1 MNHLA
6 HLALA
11 GDETPLLL
19 GAILGDHVKGR
30 LKGEFPAAIERG
42 IHLHRAID
50 AYTDQHPLVGACLE
64 RLAPGFRRY
73 GGIMLDV
80 QFDYF
85 LANNFEQ
92 YHEQSLASFS
102 LHTLGKIAA
111 HSDELTAPASQQVQR
126 MHQRNSLAH
135 HGTDA
140 YLENAL
146 IHLSTRLKHD
156 NPLAEAYAECRR
168 LEPQVRRDFENFYPD
183 LMSYVSDWKTQH

>member
-42 IHLHRAID
+42 IRLHRAID
-50 AYTDQHPLVGACLE
+50 AYTDQHPRVSACRA
-64 RLAPGFRRY
+64 RLAPEFRRY

-85 LANNFEQ
+85 LANSFEQ

-102 LHTLGKIAA
+102 MNTLSSLAA
-111 HSDELTAPASQQVQR
+111 RSNQLPAPASQQVQR
-126 MHQRNSLAH
+126 MHQRNALAH
-135 HGTDA
+135 HGTEA
-140 YLENAL
+140 YLESSL
-146 IHLSTRLKHD
+146 VHLSSRLKHA

-183 LMSYVSDWKTQH
+183 LMSYVDGWKAQH

>member
-30 LKGEFPAAIERG
+30 LKGDFSAAIERG
-42 IHLHRAID
+42 IRLHRAID
-50 AYTDQHPLVGACLE
+50 AYTDQHPRVSACLS
-64 RLAPGFRRY
+64 RMSPRFRRY
-73 GGIMLDV
+73 GGIMIDV

-85 LANNFEQ
+85 LANSFER
-92 YHEQSLASFS
+92 YHDQSLASFS
-102 LHTLGKIAA
+102 LEALGKIAA
-111 HSDELTAPASQQVQR
+111 HSEELPAPASQQVQR

-135 HGTDA
+135 HGTEA
-140 YLENAL
+140 YLENSL
-146 IHLSTRLKHD
+146 IHLSTRLKHA

-168 LEPQVRRDFENFYPD
+168 LEQQVRRDFENFYPD
-183 LMSYVSDWKTQH
+183 LVSYVGDWKTQH